1 MTKPEL
7 LSLMRLL
14 SALESVL
21 LFSGGQGVPR
31 QSMPDYLLEDIGRHV
46 EIIEQEI
53 LK

>member
-14 SALESVL
+14 SALESIL

-31 QSMPDYLLEDIGRHV
+31 QSMPDYLLEEIGRQV
-46 EIIEQEI
+46 EIVEREI
-53 LK
+53 LQ